1 MRLFHCFIASS
12 LSQSILYR
20 QRNMKLVCVF
30 LILFS
35 LQCIE
40 SAPNCPDGQ
49 SWCAGRL
56 QGSCCGHPGTCTTYV
71 FFDKRMFNFG
81 MTGFNF
87 IRILK
92 LSDFLDVSTQVLAI
106 HLMWKMASP
115 DQSLEVTNRPQL
127 KHNFHRFWLFPVIKL
142 YLVVVW
148 YNKERSFEITTSQ
161 VVILISNWGSEF
173 QLSF

>member
-1 MRLFHCFIASS
+1 MFHCLLVESVYFVPSKKHEVGLRIFDTIFIAMHWIRTK
-12 LSQSILYR
+12 LSR
-20 QRNMKLVCVF
+20 WPELVCRSNSRVMLWSSRDLYDVCIF
-30 LILFS
+30 LKK
-35 LQCIE
+35 
-40 SAPNCPDGQ
+40 
-49 SWCAGRL
+49 
-56 QGSCCGHPGTCTTYV
+56 H
-71 FFDKRMFNFG
+71 MFNSG
-81 MTGFNF
+81 MNGFNF

-106 HLMWKMASP
+106 HLMWKMATP
-115 DQSLEVTNRPQL
+115 DQRLEVTNRPQL